1 MTTTPTTE
9 AERAQQLVAAL
20 WDNPSVRA
28 KAKELFPDITVPE
41 DHVNPLV
48 EPLRAQL
55 DETKSELEKMRAEAA
70 EERKAREEAK
80 MERSFHQR
88 IEEARNKFP
97 SLTDDGYNRALD
109 RMKETGN
116 YGDPE
121 AAMAWV
127 ARQETPANSPTKA
140 DWLPKKLDLF
150 GHHNERQEES
160 FRLLH
165 RDPDA
170 YMDNELAKFVANP
183 EAYTNETLGL

>member
-1 MTTTPTTE
+1 MTTTPTSE

-28 KAKELFPDITVPE
+28 KAKEMFPDITVPE

-48 EPLRAQL
+48 QPIKAEL
-55 DETKSELEKMRAEAA
+55 EEYKSELAKMREEAA
-70 EERKAREEAK
+70 AERKAREDDAQT
-80 MERSFHQR
+80 RTFHQR
-88 IEEARNKFP
+88 IEQARKAFP

-127 ARQETPANSPTKA
+127 ARQETPSNSPAKA

-150 GHHNERQEES
+150 GHHNERSEES
-160 FRLLH
+160 FQLLH
-165 RDPDA
+165 RNPDA
-170 YMDNELAKFVANP
+170 YMDSELAKFVADP
-183 EAYTNETLGL
+183 VGYTNDTMGL